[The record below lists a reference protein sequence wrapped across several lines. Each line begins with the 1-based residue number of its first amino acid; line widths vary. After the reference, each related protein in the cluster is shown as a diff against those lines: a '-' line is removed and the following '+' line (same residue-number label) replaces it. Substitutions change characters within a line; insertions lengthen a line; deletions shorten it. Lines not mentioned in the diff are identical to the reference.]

1 MDMNKYYGQLV
12 GCKIKDFT
20 FEKDEW
26 GGSDF
31 PVFTLTNGSEE
42 VRFVI
47 SQDEEVNDH
56 WLTYKEASDLADKC
70 VRDGHSPIIG
80 NRD

>member
-1 MDMNKYYGQLV
+1 MDMKKHYGQLV
-12 GCKIKDFT
+12 GCKIQDFH

-47 SQDEEVNDH
+47 SQDEEGNGGGFAFI
-56 WLTYKEASDLADKC
+56 EDK
-70 VRDGHSPIIG
+70 V
-80 NRD
+80 